1 MSLVLFL
8 IASANA
14 QDFGYVA
21 IMAQARQA
29 LLAADFKTAKT
40 LITAAEAAAPAA
52 SSPLAEVDLAKLWFY
67 RGLIEWRSGDKDK
80 GALGNW
86 RKVLVVAPQFEPD
99 TELLPEAE
107 GQDVM
112 YALRGE
118 VRSYEQFASA
128 VPEDTGEALIFI
140 DGKRLAP
147 DDMLTSGRH
156 LVQIRCGDGSF
167 AGSWYDYGKAPSDYL
182 LLCSGGDYSGKPL
195 SKAQVK
201 AAKAAATKA
210 AEAKAATE
218 QQATADAAT
227 AEKSKLEAEKK
238 ESADKALAD
247 KTAADKVAAA
257 DKLVADKAVADKLVA
272 DKAAAAK
279 VVTDKAVADKA
290 AADKLVAD
298 KATAAKVV
306 ADKAAA
312 DKLVADKATA
322 DKVVADKAAAD
333 KLVADKATAAK
344 VVTDKATADKA
355 AAAKV
360 VTDKATADKVVADKV
375 VAEKRAADLKPL
387 ASTATIAPRTG
398 LDIPAILLMSAG
410 GGLILGG
417 TAMNFTVVEP
427 AYAAISEANAHP
439 GTMTA
444 EAATAWEGRF
454 DIGRTS
460 TIAMIGAGAA
470 MVATGAVLQVVDA
483 NVAILPN
490 GLVVSGRW

>member
-257 DKLVADKAVADKLVA
+257 DKLVADKAAADKLVA

-279 VVTDKAVADKA
+279 VVTDKAA
-290 AADKLVAD
+290 
-298 KATAAKVV
+298 
-306 ADKAAA
+306 
-312 DKLVADKATA
+312 
-322 DKVVADKAAAD
+322 
-333 KLVADKATAAK
+333 
-344 VVTDKATADKA
+344 ADKA